1 MRGGAGMAQSVVVKK
16 DEKVSSIFDLLGVD
30 CTCDDFTKKFKE
42 EYPKDWNRINKVY
55 QDHERRD
62 TKGKGHPMPEPNKY
76 MENMY
81 KGGKEKYK
89 KLTD

>member
-81 KGGKEKYK
+81 KVGKEK
-89 KLTD
+89 

>member
-1 MRGGAGMAQSVVVKK
+1 MAQSVVVKK

-42 EYPKDWNRINKVY
+42 EYPKDWIQINKVY

>member
-89 KLTD
+89 RLTD